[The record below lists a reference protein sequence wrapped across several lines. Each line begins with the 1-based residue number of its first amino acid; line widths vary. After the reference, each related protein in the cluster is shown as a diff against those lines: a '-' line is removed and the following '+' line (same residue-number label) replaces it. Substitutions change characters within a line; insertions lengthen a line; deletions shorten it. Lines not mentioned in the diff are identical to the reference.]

1 MVGMCFESKFV
12 FTQNTHF
19 LEEQNRINCTFMKA
33 LLKLGTTVKQI
44 LSNLVT
50 SRDFVIDLQAAGT
63 A

>member
-12 FTQNTHF
+12 FHRIHIF